1 MTTRRP
7 DRPSAA
13 DAGADTA
20 RPESARPDALPS
32 GGPRPDVPLLEAR
45 AFTLRAAGRTLV
57 DGLDWRVQAGERWCV
72 IGRNGAGKS
81 LVLRALAGLPVPART
96 GELRWQGR
104 AQDDWPV
111 GAAAAVRALMP
122 QQAQD
127 RFALSVA
134 RVLALSQ
141 PVPAA
146 DGPGA
151 DAEARRLDE
160 LLAAL
165 DIAHLAQRR
174 ADQLSG
180 GERQRVALA
189 QCAVQGAALML
200 LDEPV
205 SFQDPAHQQRVGRW
219 LADANGAG
227 ARAWTRGG
235 AWIASAHDPGWIAR
249 VATHVLALS
258 GEGRWQAGPVGD
270 ILRADVLER
279 TYGCPWRAVEGAW
292 LPA

>member
-1 MTTRRP
+1 MTP
-7 DRPSAA
+7 A
-13 DAGADTA
+13 DAHAAT
-20 RPESARPDALPS
+20 
-32 GGPRPDVPLLEAR
+32 PLLEAR
-45 AFTLRAAGRTLV
+45 GFTLRAGGRALV
-57 DGLDWRVQAGERWCV
+57 EDLHWSVRAGERWCV

-81 LVLRALAGLPVPART
+81 LVLRALAGLAVPERA
-96 GELRWQGR
+96 GEVRWQGR
-104 AQDDWPV
+104 PQPAWPV

-127 RFALSVA
+127 RFALTVA
-134 RVLALSQ
+134 RTLALSQ
-141 PVPAA
+141 VAA
-146 DGPGA
+146 APD
-151 DAEARRLDE
+151 DASHARRVGE

-165 DIAHLAQRR
+165 DIGHLAARR

-205 SFQDPAHQQRVGRW
+205 SFQDPAHQQLVGRW

-227 ARAWTRGG
+227 AGAWTRGG
-235 AWIASAHDPGWIAR
+235 AWIASAHDPSWIAR

-258 GEGRWQAGPVGD
+258 GAGRWQAGPACE
-270 ILRADVLER
+270 ILREDVLEA
-279 TYGCPWRAVEGAW
+279 TYGCPWRHIEGAW
-292 LPA
+292 LPK